1 MKKNPTTPASRL
13 IVALDVPT
21 AAQALRWVVRLRKCG
36 VTTFKVGSELF
47 TAAGPEVIKKINAEG
62 GRVFLDLKYFDIPNT
77 MAAAVRAAASW
88 KPFLINIHALAGPAA
103 MIECAKAVKKSSGG
117 TKLIAVTIL
126 TSFGAAELKRV
137 NIKTPVDKTV
147 LKLCRSALDSGL
159 SGVVASPKETVKLRK
174 IFGDRFLIV
183 TPGVRPSWAA
193 KNDQARVSTPGKA
206 IRDGADYIV
215 VGRPILSPSGDDQ
228 GPSAKKPED
237 AVKKIIEEIEKA
249 DR

>member
-1 MKKNPTTPASRL
+1 MKKKPTPASRL

-21 AAQALRWVVRLRKCG
+21 AGEALNWVRRLRKCG

-47 TAAGPEVIKKINAEG
+47 TAAGPEVVKKINSAG

-77 MAAAVRAAASW
+77 MAAAVKAAAAL
-88 KPFLINIHALAGPAA
+88 KPFLINVHALAGPVA
-103 MIECAKAVKKSSGG
+103 MIECAKAIKIARGG

-126 TSFGAAELKRV
+126 TSFGAAELKKV

-147 LKLCRSALDSGL
+147 LKLCRAALDSGL
-159 SGVVASPKETVKLRK
+159 SGVVASPKETAKLRK
-174 IFGDRFLIV
+174 AFGDRFLIV
-183 TPGVRPSWAA
+183 TPGIRPAWAA
-193 KNDQARVSTPGKA
+193 KNDQARIAAPGKA

-228 GPSAKKPED
+228 GPSAIKPED

-249 DR
+249 AR